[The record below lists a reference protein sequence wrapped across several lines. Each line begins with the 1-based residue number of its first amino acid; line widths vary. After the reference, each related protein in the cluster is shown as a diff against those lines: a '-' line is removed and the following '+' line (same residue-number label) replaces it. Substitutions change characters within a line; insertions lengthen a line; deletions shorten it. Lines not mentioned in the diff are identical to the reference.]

1 MWNVVAKYYPLLLV
15 DTGNDESD
23 ALWLEVID
31 HTDQLV
37 VPTKTRADTAEA
49 GSRLLD
55 ALRRRDEP
63 TI

>member
-1 MWNVVAKYYPLLLV
+1 MWNVVAKYYPLLVV

-37 VPTKTRADTAEA
+37 VPTNTRADTAEA